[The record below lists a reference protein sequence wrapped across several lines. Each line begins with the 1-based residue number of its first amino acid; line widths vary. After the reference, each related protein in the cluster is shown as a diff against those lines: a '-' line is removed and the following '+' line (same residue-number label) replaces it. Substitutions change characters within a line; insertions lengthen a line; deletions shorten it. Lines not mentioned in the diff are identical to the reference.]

1 MSIQPAYKSDPPRS
15 RGQDEM
21 EWAETGLG
29 EECLY
34 GSRLRGNQGRLES
47 LQTDASL
54 TPCEGG
60 RKRGWVDAS

>member
-1 MSIQPAYKSDPPRS
+1 
-15 RGQDEM
+15 M

-54 TPCEGG
+54 TPCEAG